1 MTGILARGIRALT
14 SLHLDPGPQHPRA
27 LSRGG
32 RGEDEQTD
40 EGKQD
45 AHTRH
50 LPSRSLPASADEGM
64 AGGTPIA
71 WQESSLAATTS
82 PSSPGR
88 RAAAALGEDA
98 DEVACP
104 HPRSASMSSGRPLFP
119 WLLRGPSS
127 LPGALQ
133 ALPEGTR
140 PAPSQAV
147 SLARRLSSSRYA
159 WSRKKSGHF
168 SSKGT
173 VARVHPR
180 LGNLFGKVHDPGL
193 KPEASCRPVEG
204 RVPHRRTGRRWGRS
218 SRRRPGRWRDASRT
232 RLSEGVSI
240 ASRHGEWGSC
250 TRATSA
256 TPWSGES
263 ELLSCF
269 RSSFDH

>member
-1 MTGILARGIRALT
+1 
-14 SLHLDPGPQHPRA
+14 
-27 LSRGG
+27 
-32 RGEDEQTD
+32 
-40 EGKQD
+40 
-45 AHTRH
+45 
-50 LPSRSLPASADEGM
+50 M

-82 PSSPGR
+82 PSSPGC

-193 KPEASCRPVEG
+193 KPKASCRPVEG
-204 RVPHRRTGRRWGRS
+204 RVPHQRTGMIDRDHLADLLGDRRGLGHRDRTLRALDQVLGS
-218 SRRRPGRWRDASRT
+218 ELQNLVPERLPGQINRGLHPQRGLGPRVEGGGDHRGADRVGGVTLPELGSARGSPSHPGMASGGLAPERPLRHPGPGRAN
-232 RLSEGVSI
+232 
-240 ASRHGEWGSC
+240 
-250 TRATSA
+250 
-256 TPWSGES
+256 
-263 ELLSCF
+263 F
-269 RSSFDH
+269 